1 MKIFA
6 SLFLAAISVSSLLIQ
21 TNNNIGWL
29 GLGTFLSHDEMDGNT
44 IAHANDPKIPN
55 KVSIQTYFT

>member
-21 TNNNIGWL
+21 TNDIIGW
-29 GLGTFLSHDEMDGNT
+29 LGTFLSHDEMDGN

-55 KVSIQTYFT
+55 KVSI

>member
-21 TNNNIGWL
+21 TNDIIGW
-29 GLGTFLSHDEMDGNT
+29 LGTFLSHDEMDGNT
-44 IAHANDPKIPN
+44 IAYANDPKIPN
-55 KVSIQTYFT
+55 KVSI

>member
-21 TNNNIGWL
+21 TNDIIGW
-29 GLGTFLSHDEMDGNT
+29 LGTFLSHDEMDGNT

-55 KVSIQTYFT
+55 KVSI

>member
-21 TNNNIGWL
+21 TNDIIGW
-29 GLGTFLSHDEMDGNT
+29 LGTFLSHDEMDGNT